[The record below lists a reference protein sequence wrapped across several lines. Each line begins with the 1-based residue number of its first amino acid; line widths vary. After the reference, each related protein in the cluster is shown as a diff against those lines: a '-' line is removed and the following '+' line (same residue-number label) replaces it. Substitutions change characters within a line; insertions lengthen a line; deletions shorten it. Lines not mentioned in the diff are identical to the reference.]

1 MSLFAKDL
9 LGATETGRQ
18 DRIGGIGSLIGGTD
32 TMNMVHAPVLGAPTD
47 NYYKIEKYR
56 ISLKLYRMKR
66 YFICYKK
73 KEKKPE
79 FVEGIPVEILSP
91 LYKHL
96 QPLPTKK
103 EELESLDF
111 EIIEQLHLLQA
122 EYNKRFQEAKYC
134 ISKDDMLRGVHFLN
148 RSNDVK
154 KRMLD
159 LEKRHSDIQIA
170 LEKILMTNPA
180 LQPLRIKI
188 PKRT

>member
-1 MSLFAKDL
+1 MLLFAKDL
-9 LGATETGRQ
+9 LGDTETGLQ
-18 DRIGGIGSLIGGTD
+18 DLGGGIGSLIGGTD

-66 YFICYKK
+66 YFICHK

-103 EELESLDF
+103 EELELLDF

-122 EYNKRFQEAKYC
+122 EYNKRFQEAKHC
-134 ISKDDMLRGVHFLN
+134 INKDDMLRGVHFLS

-159 LEKRHSDIQIA
+159 LEKRHTDIQIA
-170 LEKILMTNPA
+170 LDAIRLPIQA
-180 LQPLRIKI
+180 LRIKI
-188 PKRT
+188 PKST